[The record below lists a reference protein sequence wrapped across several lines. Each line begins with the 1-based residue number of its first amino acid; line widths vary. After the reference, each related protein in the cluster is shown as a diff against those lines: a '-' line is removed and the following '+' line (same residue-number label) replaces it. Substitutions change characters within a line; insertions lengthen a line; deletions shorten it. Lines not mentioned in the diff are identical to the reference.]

1 MVAIIVRV
9 CLSVQKPY
17 LPASNVDDY
26 ERVSFAPEIFRAN
39 RQEAPRVQQTQQGE
53 VRLSMRIA
61 SITIAAAFLVVAM
74 LAGYR
79 YIGWPPVII
88 VGGSGTAALVLWG
101 LTYLR
106 HPLPAEVV
114 LPAFLLT
121 VAGLQ
126 IHLIEEYLT
135 GFAPAMSR
143 LFNINWSVN
152 SYLMIFVFIGPV
164 LYTLT
169 ALGLFWRVPIAGFLM
184 YFILIGPGVAEF
196 THFIFPALR
205 PEVQPTVAAAV
216 QAIVGR
222 GQLMQ
227 NLPNYWVHVT
237 GRYYFPGMYTA
248 ILPMIPGIYGLRK
261 LLRARK
267 GADRNESGD

>member
-1 MVAIIVRV
+1 M
-9 CLSVQKPY
+9 
-17 LPASNVDDY
+17 
-26 ERVSFAPEIFRAN
+26 
-39 RQEAPRVQQTQQGE
+39 QEVLHPDS
-53 VRLSMRIA
+53 VRLPLRLGSMA
-61 SITIAAAFLVVAM
+61 IAAGFLIVAM

-88 VGGSGTAALVLWG
+88 VGGSGAAAFVLWS

-106 HPLPAEVV
+106 RPVPAEFV

-126 IHLIEEYLT
+126 VHLIEEYLT

-143 LFNINWSVN
+143 LFNIRWSVS

-169 ALGLFWRVPIAGFLM
+169 ALGLFRRVPIAGFLM
-184 YFILIGPGVAEF
+184 CFIFIGPGVAEF

-205 PEVQPTVAAAV
+205 PDVQPTVAASV

-222 GQLMQ
+222 GQLME
-227 NLPNYWVHVT
+227 NLPNFWVHVT

-248 ILPMIPGIYGLRK
+248 ILPIGQTCRPQSPHQFRPSSGAANSWRTSQTSGCTLQGGTTF
-261 LLRARK
+261 RACTRQFCP
-267 GADRNESGD
+267 

>member
-1 MVAIIVRV
+1 
-9 CLSVQKPY
+9 VQHVV
-17 LPASNVDDY
+17 LA
-26 ERVSFAPEIFRAN
+26 E
-39 RQEAPRVQQTQQGE
+39 G
-53 VRLSMRIA
+53 RLSGRIA
-61 SITIAAAFLVVAM
+61 SMAIAATFLVVAM
-74 LAGYR
+74 VAGYR

-88 VGGSGTAALVLWG
+88 VGGSGTAAFVLWS

-106 HPLPAEVV
+106 RPLTPEVV

-126 IHLIEEYLT
+126 VHLIEEYLT

-143 LFNINWSVN
+143 LFNISWSVN

-169 ALGLFWRVPIAGFLM
+169 ALGLFRRVPLAGFLM
-184 YFILIGPGVAEF
+184 CFVLIGPGVAEF
-196 THFIFPALR
+196 THFIFPVLK
-205 PEVQPTVAAAV
+205 PDVQPTVAASV
-216 QAIVGR
+216 QAVVGR

-227 NLPNYWVHVT
+227 NLPNFWVHVT

-248 ILPMIPGIYGLRK
+248 ILPMMPGIYGIRK
-261 LLRARK
+261 LLA
-267 GADRNESGD
+267 GAHAAGVRSVGVHQPRRTKDSSMVPSGSQRQIPPVSRVP

>member
-1 MVAIIVRV
+1 
-9 CLSVQKPY
+9 
-17 LPASNVDDY
+17 
-26 ERVSFAPEIFRAN
+26 
-39 RQEAPRVQQTQQGE
+39 VQQIE
-53 VRLSMRIA
+53 VDEVPMPVRIISMA
-61 SITIAAAFLVVAM
+61 GAAAFLIIAM

-79 YIGWPPVII
+79 YIGWTPVII
-88 VGGSGTAALVLWG
+88 VGGSGTAAFFLWS
-101 LTYLR
+101 LTCLR
-106 HPLPAEVV
+106 RPLPPEVV

-126 IHLIEEYLT
+126 VHLIEEYLT

-143 LFNINWSVN
+143 LFNISWSVN

-169 ALGLFWRVPIAGFLM
+169 ALGLFRRVPLAGFLM
-184 YFILIGPGVAEF
+184 CFILIGPGVAEF
-196 THFIFPALR
+196 THFIFPALQ
-205 PEVQPTVAAAV
+205 PDVLPTVVAPV

-227 NLPNYWVHVT
+227 NLPNFWVHVT

-248 ILPMIPGIYGLRK
+248 ILPMIPGIYGIRK
-261 LLRARK
+261 LLIAARTARNMK
-267 GADRNESGD
+267 G

>member
-1 MVAIIVRV
+1 MKQAPLGETRLPIKIGSVAI
-9 CLSVQKPY
+9 
-17 LPASNVDDY
+17 A
-26 ERVSFAPEIFRAN
+26 AIFLL
-39 RQEAPRVQQTQQGE
+39 G
-53 VRLSMRIA
+53 
-61 SITIAAAFLVVAM
+61 AM

-88 VGGSGTAALVLWG
+88 VGGSGTAAFILWS

-106 HPLPAEVV
+106 RPLPPAVV

-143 LFNINWSVN
+143 LYNISWSVN

-169 ALGLFWRVPIAGFLM
+169 ALGLFKRIPLAGFLM
-184 YFILIGPGVAEF
+184 CFIFIGPGVAEF
-196 THFIFPALR
+196 THFIFPLLT
-205 PEVQPTVAAAV
+205 PDVQPTVAASVEAV
-216 QAIVGR
+216 VGR

-227 NLPNYWVHVT
+227 NLPNFWVHVT

-248 ILPMIPGIYGLRK
+248 ILPMIPGVYGLFN
-261 LLRARK
+261 LVRAARS
-267 GADRNESGD
+267 ANH

>member
-1 MVAIIVRV
+1 
-9 CLSVQKPY
+9 VQEVNP
-17 LPASNVDDY
+17 D
-26 ERVSFAPEIFRAN
+26 
-39 RQEAPRVQQTQQGE
+39 Q
-53 VRLSMRIA
+53 VRLPVRIA
-61 SITIAAAFLVVAM
+61 SMVIAATFLLVAM

-88 VGGSGTAALVLWG
+88 VGGSGAAAFVLWS

-106 HPLPAEVV
+106 RPLMPEVV

-126 IHLIEEYLT
+126 VHLIEEYLT

-143 LFNINWSVN
+143 LFNISWSVH

-164 LYTLT
+164 LYILT
-169 ALGLFWRVPIAGFLM
+169 ALGLFRRVPLAGFLM
-184 YFILIGPGVAEF
+184 CFIFIGPGVAEF
-196 THFIFPALR
+196 THFIFPVLK
-205 PEVQPTVAAAV
+205 PDVQPTVAASV

-227 NLPNYWVHVT
+227 NLPNFWVHVT
-237 GRYYFPGMYTA
+237 GRYYFPGLYTA
-248 ILPMIPGIYGLRK
+248 ILPMIPGIYGIRK
-261 LLRARK
+261 LLTAARQSNKPGHSIQIDKPAGRAVLERK
-267 GADRNESGD
+267 GEH